1 MLGAMA
7 LVLVPLL
14 AVPSLCVPPK
24 WLSRPARLRLSVLS
38 VLTQAPYSLR
48 HCRLVVAA
56 LELSTS
62 SPVYFDLRTCRFR
75 RHSQYARVDA
85 EVPTGPD
92 FAARAGAYEP
102 PVLTEEEAA
111 VALAV
116 QQSLDEAAA
125 QPAEPPAAPALPP
138 AHAAAAQLA
147 PAGARGEEAPAGGE
161 AVADADEAE
170 Q

>member
-1 MLGAMA
+1 MLGAVA

-14 AVPSLCVPPK
+14 AVPSL
-24 WLSRPARLRLSVLS
+24 
-38 VLTQAPYSLR
+38 
-48 HCRLVVAA
+48 LVVAA

-62 SPVYFDLRTCRFR
+62 SPVYFDIKTCRFR

-85 EVPTGPD
+85 DAPTGPD

-116 QQSLDEAAA
+116 QQSLDEAAQQEQA
-125 QPAEPPAAPALPP
+125 APPAAPAPPP